1 MTMLIPFQEKLPQ
14 ISDSAYVAEGAKLIG
29 AVTVDEEASVWF
41 NCVLRADIDEI
52 RVGRRTN
59 IQDGT
64 VVHLDLGQPCLIG
77 EDVTIGHG
85 AIIHGCIIENQALI
99 SMGAIILSGA
109 KIGARSVIG
118 AGAVVLE
125 GQEITP
131 DSVVLGVP
139 AKVRRQVSE
148 ADLARAK
155 HGVEEYVRL
164 GQMMRCGQSDS

>member
-14 ISDSAYVAEGAKLIG
+14 VSASAYVAEGAKLIG

-109 KIGARSVIG
+109 KIGARSVI
-118 AGAVVLE
+118 L
-125 GQEITP
+125 
-131 DSVVLGVP
+131 SWSFVP
-139 AKVRRQVSE
+139 LWIACLRR
-148 ADLARAK
+148 
-155 HGVEEYVRL
+155 
-164 GQMMRCGQSDS
+164 